1 VADPFLDEIR
11 AMHELR
17 AKARSATPE
26 ARAVLIGVG
35 FDNDWTFAA
44 RDAQLPPADDNW
56 WCWLLLGGRGAGKTH
71 AESQAIH
78 TAVRAGVMRIG
89 LISTTTAVLDA
100 VNLEGPSGLL
110 KTAGSGPPPRVVQ
123 YKRRVEF
130 MNGATV
136 SLFSGEEP
144 ESLRGYQFEMVVI
157 DELATMR
164 YAQQVFDQAML
175 TLRLGEKPRM
185 IIATTPRPT
194 PFMLKLIA
202 VEGVTITR
210 STTFDNAEHLSA
222 DALGRLRKAYEGA
235 SREWLQEI
243 QGEMVLVP
251 EGALFREEWLRHDDV
266 ASETIEQ
273 VTIGVDPSGGSDETG
288 IVAAALLTD
297 SRLAV
302 LADRSLSGTPS
313 QWGEAA
319 VRAHDDFDADDVAV
333 EVNYGGAMATD
344 VIKQAAA
351 RLHEKGE
358 RESGMIRVKEVTA
371 SRGKIM
377 RAEPMSLLFEQGR
390 VLMRPGMPKLEAE
403 MLRFSREWNRDVDG
417 SPNRLDACVWALTRL
432 SKVIT
437 NIPIA

>member
-1 VADPFLDEIR
+1 
-11 AMHELR
+11 
-17 AKARSATPE
+17 
-26 ARAVLIGVG
+26 
-35 FDNDWTFAA
+35 
-44 RDAQLPPADDNW
+44 
-56 WCWLLLGGRGAGKTH
+56 
-71 AESQAIH
+71 
-78 TAVRAGVMRIG
+78 
-89 LISTTTAVLDA
+89 
-100 VNLEGPSGLL
+100 
-110 KTAGSGPPPRVVQ
+110 VQ

-144 ESLRGYQFEMVVI
+144 ESLRSYQFELVVI
-157 DELATMR
+157 DELAKMR

-194 PFMLKLIA
+194 PFMLKLIGM
-202 VEGVTITR
+202 EGVTITR

-266 ASETIEQ
+266 ASEMIEQ

-319 VRAHDDFDADDVAV
+319 VRALDDFDADDIAV
-333 EVNYGGAMATD
+333 EVNYGGQMASD

-371 SRGKIM
+371 SRGKVM

-390 VLMRPGMPKLEAE
+390 VLMRPGMSKLEAE
-403 MLRFSREWNRDVDG
+403 MLRFSRDWNRDVDG

-437 NIPIA
+437 TIPIA